1 MNSGISLEM
10 YKQYFSSTEE
20 EQKELLSE
28 SKGYTYQDKTT
39 NPNTKVYTTA
49 DVPEFSSERFVAE
62 GNIDNIDQLGEVL
75 RILLN
80 AAWGTDWGEL
90 SPEFARSEDAESI
103 KLPQITFDINNR
115 EIADKNPLKPQ
126 LTDTIIEVVDG
137 IKTGDA
143 FNVYRQWFDCIVE
156 FNFWGKTTL
165 EARRLMD
172 RFESLMGVYS
182 GLLEKLGVSKIFFLK
197 ELSPRQSV
205 WFIEGIPMRC
215 LVYYVR
221 LEKINTVR
229 HSILKNVEISFD
241 TMVKGNL

>member
-1 MNSGISLEM
+1 MNNGISLEM

-20 EQKELLSE
+20 EQKKLLAE
-28 SKGYTYQDKTT
+28 SQGYTYQDKVT
-39 NPNTKVYTTA
+39 NPNTKVYTTE
-49 DVPEFSSERFVAE
+49 DVPEFSEDRFTAE

-80 AAWGTDWGEL
+80 AAWGPDWGEL
-90 SPEFARSEDAESI
+90 SPEFVRSEDAESI

-137 IKTGDA
+137 VKTGDA

-165 EARRLMD
+165 EARKLMD

-197 ELSPRQSV
+197 ELSPKQSIR
-205 WFIEGIPMRC
+205 FTDGLPMRC

-229 HSILKNVEISFD
+229 LSILKGVEISFD
-241 TMVKGNL
+241 AMARAKL